1 MSYCLTNLPDSVLN
15 DIEEIFIAFYGM
27 VNRTRSR
34 DLLLSMNMKKG
45 ESKFHI
51 FKPLTK
57 LLKCHGFIN
66 YPTLSTIHHGKYFY

>member
-1 MSYCLTNLPDSVLN
+1 MPYCLTNPPDSVLN
-15 DIEEIFIAFYGM
+15 DIEEIFITFYGM
-27 VNRTRSR
+27 VKRTRLR

-45 ESKFHI
+45 DYKCKI

-66 YPTLSTIHHGKYFY
+66 YLTLSTIDHGKYFY